1 MARRKTTFEESASMN
16 NLSYLVYVERLIELA
31 ISCFKW
37 EGLPDSVDER
47 FFEKALFEDGQAV
60 FYMDKELGD
69 YLCLRCMFGAP
80 LDVYNIPTRRTA
92 YASNGYNYEL
102 TIEDSVMIFNNR
114 LHTNTFPT
122 VYWYA
127 KRLWDIDRIID
138 VNVRAQK
145 TPVLLEGTPEQRL
158 TLKNLYKQYDGN
170 EPFIFGNKNFDFA
183 GTIKAISTGAPYIA
197 DRLYGLKMQ
206 IWNEALTYL
215 GINNLSVEKKERM
228 FTQEV
233 VSNQGDVYASR
244 FSRLEA
250 RRRACDEINKMFGL
264 NLSVNY
270 RDSLD
275 YSNEKEKQLEEQKE
289 QEDGGD
295 EDE

>member
-1 MARRKTTFEESASMN
+1 MARRKTSFEESASMN
-16 NLSYLVYVERLIELA
+16 NLSYLVYVERLVELA
-31 ISCFKW
+31 ISCFEW
-37 EGLPDSVDER
+37 EGLPESVDER
-47 FFEKALFEDGQAV
+47 FFEKALFEDGQAI
-60 FYMDKELGD
+60 FYKDEELGD

-80 LDVYNIPTRRTA
+80 LNVYNIPTWRKA

-102 TIEDSVMIFNNR
+102 NIDNSVMIFNNR

-127 KRLWDIDRIID
+127 KRLWDLDRIID
-138 VNVRAQK
+138 VNVKAQK
-145 TPVLLEGTPEQRL
+145 TPILLVGTPEQRL

-170 EPFIFGNKNFDFA
+170 EPFIFGDKNFDFK
-183 GTIKAISTGAPYIA
+183 GTLSALSTGAPYIA
-197 DRLYGLKMQ
+197 DRLYQLKMQ
-206 IWNEALTYL
+206 IWNEALTFL

-244 FSRLEA
+244 FSRLMA
-250 RRRACDEINKMFGL
+250 RRKACEEINDMFGL
-264 NLSVNY
+264 DISVKY

-275 YSNEKEKQLEEQKE
+275 HANENNGFDDEYTGE
-289 QEDGGD
+289 GGE